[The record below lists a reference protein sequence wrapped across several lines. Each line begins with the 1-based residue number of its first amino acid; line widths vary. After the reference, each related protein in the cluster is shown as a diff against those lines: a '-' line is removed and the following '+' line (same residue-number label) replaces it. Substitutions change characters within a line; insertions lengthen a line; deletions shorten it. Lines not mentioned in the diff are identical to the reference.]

1 MSGNMGPPRGGLGIR
16 ERCQHQWS
24 VNRASRA
31 VLLNVK
37 WWYHELPG
45 PVMTCVCLGNIYI
58 KDAFRPFLLT
68 QWDNLSQLK
77 WFAELLWNCCK
88 IAVCRVYVAG
98 SGSMLYLHI
107 CTPWIFPQ
115 LLSQMLSARGN
126 MDNIRCDLVLINCS
140 PHLGNLLDLL
150 DDVDGDDGDHQ
161 LDGGQ
166 GGQHRHP
173 DDLVSLKPVQ
183 KLILTRALLHPPGG
197 VLIILPEIQNM
208 LHFRFLFP
216 KRLTSCRRDCEL
228 KCG

>member
-1 MSGNMGPPRGGLGIR
+1 M
-16 ERCQHQWS
+16 
-24 VNRASRA
+24 
-31 VLLNVK
+31 
-37 WWYHELPG
+37 
-45 PVMTCVCLGNIYI
+45 
-58 KDAFRPFLLT
+58 
-68 QWDNLSQLK
+68 
-77 WFAELLWNCCK
+77 
-88 IAVCRVYVAG
+88 
-98 SGSMLYLHI
+98 
-107 CTPWIFPQ
+107 
-115 LLSQMLSARGN
+115 
-126 MDNIRCDLVLINCS
+126 LINCS